1 LRSKDTA
8 MKIAVCSTPEQY
20 DQLLSRGVPVGV
32 TVIMQSCDEPVTIE
46 ADIYIDLLF
55 DGAKPVFGNITA
67 HPVFVN
73 EVIAINRTLPANFI
87 RLNGWNSFLER
98 DMLELA
104 INDTKFFTDG
114 TSALQNLGWKYQT
127 APDLPGMIS
136 ARIIAMLINEAYFA
150 LAEDLSTKEEI
161 DIAMRTGTNYPYGPF
176 EWSRKIGLRN
186 VYELLEE
193 LSRENERYLPAPN
206 MAQDL
211 IM

>member
-1 LRSKDTA
+1 MRSKDTA